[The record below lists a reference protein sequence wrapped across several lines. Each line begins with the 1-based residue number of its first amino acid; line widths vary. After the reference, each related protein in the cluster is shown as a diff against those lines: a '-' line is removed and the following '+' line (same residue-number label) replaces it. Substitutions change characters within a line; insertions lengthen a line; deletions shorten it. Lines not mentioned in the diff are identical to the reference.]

1 MFQISEICRL
11 LVVRQINPHLKKL
24 TFLKQ
29 DLQLMDF
36 FTLEDGADRLSR
48 NNGTELPFYS
58 A

>member
-1 MFQISEICRL
+1 
-11 LVVRQINPHLKKL
+11 VVRQINPHLKKL

-36 FTLEDGADRLSR
+36 FTLEFGADSLSP
-48 NNGTELPFYS
+48 NSGTELPLYS